1 MIITIDGPAGT
12 GKSTTARKVAEE
24 MSYCLL
30 DTGAMYR
37 AITWGVIHYNIAHQD
52 PQALQKFLQE
62 HPLKLTSRFGER
74 RYFLNSEDV
83 SEHIRSPEVTALVSQ
98 ISAYPIV
105 REALVPIQRQSVQ
118 GMNAVC
124 EGRDMGTTVFPKANL
139 KIFLTANLDTR
150 AQRRF
155 SELKQNGKLSPTD
168 TLESIKVNIN
178 KRDEFDAAR
187 EHSPMKPAEDAILI
201 DTSALTLQ
209 QVVDQII
216 ILTEQRSD

>member
-12 GKSTTARKVAEE
+12 GKSTTARRVAED
-24 MSYCLL
+24 MGYSLL

-37 AITWGVIHYNIAHQD
+37 AITWGVLHYNIDYQD
-52 PQALQKFLQE
+52 PQNLLKFLQD

-98 ISAYPIV
+98 ISAFPQV

-124 EGRDMGTTVFPKANL
+124 EGRDMGTTVFPHADL
-139 KIFLTANLDTR
+139 KIFLTANLDVR

-155 SELKQNGKLSPTD
+155 SELKQSGKLSPNDSID
-168 TLESIKVNIN
+168 TVKQNLDA
-178 KRDEFDAAR
+178 RDQYDSSR
-187 EHSPMKPAEDAILI
+187 EHSPMRPADDAVLI
-201 DTSALTLQ
+201 DTSNMSIQ

-216 ILTEQRSD
+216 ILAEQKAD